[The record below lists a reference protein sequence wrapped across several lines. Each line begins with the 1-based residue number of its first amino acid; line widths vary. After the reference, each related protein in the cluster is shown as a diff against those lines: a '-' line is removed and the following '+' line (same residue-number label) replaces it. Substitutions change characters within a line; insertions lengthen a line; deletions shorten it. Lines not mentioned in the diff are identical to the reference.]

1 MNFSISAEK
10 PRPSLVMLLL
20 RLFPPWLKQ
29 LLLVLALAGLYLI
42 TARLG
47 LALAQ
52 PPAEKATVVW
62 LPSGIALAAVLLV
75 GYRIWPGI
83 WLGAFLANL
92 WDFFE
97 PANQFSLAAHLMAS
111 GGIALGSTLQ
121 TLLGAYLLRRWNGWQ
136 TILERSQSVFRFIGV
151 GLLMSLVASSCG
163 VTILYLAGFI
173 TLADYPLNWWTWWLG
188 DTVGVLMVTPLLLAW
203 RKPPRVV
210 REPHRLVEAGLLLAA
225 LLSVG
230 LGAFGGWS
238 PRGIDAGFLV
248 YMTIPLLVWAALR
261 FGLRGATAALLLTLG
276 IGVWGAAQSHGP
288 FVGETLNESLLQLQI
303 FMSILSVTALTPVG
317 ALQGTTSQK
326 IAEQQVATVLAQLEA
341 VLENVDA
348 GLLLIGEDNAT
359 IRWAN
364 QSFCDFFDIPDMEPI
379 KDDSKLTQALHQ
391 YIEANAVVDG
401 PADELS
407 ALMHQDPNYCGRLVN

>member
-42 TARLG
+42 TVRLG

-121 TLLGAYLLRRWNGWQ
+121 TLLGAYLLRRWNG
-136 TILERSQSVFRFIGV
+136 
-151 GLLMSLVASSCG
+151 
-163 VTILYLAGFI
+163 
-173 TLADYPLNWWTWWLG
+173 
-188 DTVGVLMVTPLLLAW
+188 
-203 RKPPRVV
+203 
-210 REPHRLVEAGLLLAA
+210 
-225 LLSVG
+225 
-230 LGAFGGWS
+230 
-238 PRGIDAGFLV
+238 
-248 YMTIPLLVWAALR
+248 
-261 FGLRGATAALLLTLG
+261 
-276 IGVWGAAQSHGP
+276 
-288 FVGETLNESLLQLQI
+288 
-303 FMSILSVTALTPVG
+303 
-317 ALQGTTSQK
+317 
-326 IAEQQVATVLAQLEA
+326 
-341 VLENVDA
+341 
-348 GLLLIGEDNAT
+348 
-359 IRWAN
+359 
-364 QSFCDFFDIPDMEPI
+364 
-379 KDDSKLTQALHQ
+379 
-391 YIEANAVVDG
+391 
-401 PADELS
+401 
-407 ALMHQDPNYCGRLVN
+407 